1 MPDILSNEI
10 KRFSH
15 STKCRDTAM
24 LPDSG
29 RAQALVRQNSQR
41 FLNNAKNSKR
51 GTPLA
56 EVDSQKRTRER
67 DHAEFHAGEDAVR
80 SLCVRESFAANPCSP
95 INQATTMAKICF
107 MR

>member
-56 EVDSQKRTRER
+56 QADNQKPTRER
-67 DHAEFHAGEDAVR
+67 DHAESHEGENAVR
-80 SLCVRESFAANPCSP
+80 SLCVRESFAANLFFRIDQEPQWQRSVS
-95 INQATTMAKICF
+95 
-107 MR
+107 